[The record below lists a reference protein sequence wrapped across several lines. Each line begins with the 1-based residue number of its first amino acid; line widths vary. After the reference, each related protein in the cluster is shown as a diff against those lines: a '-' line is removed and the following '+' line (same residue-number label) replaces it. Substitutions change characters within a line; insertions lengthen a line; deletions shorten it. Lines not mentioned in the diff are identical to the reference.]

1 MCHVE
6 LGPSQIAPRQAG
18 PAESC
23 LRYGL
28 VDVNTGSYLP
38 LTLVLGQV
46 DLFEHLRPLF
56 HHQGLLV
63 GVGGDVAVV
72 L

>member
-6 LGPSQIAPRQAG
+6 LGPSQIAPCQAG
-18 PAESC
+18 PAESR

-28 VDVNTGSYLP
+28 VDANTDSYLP

-46 DLFEHLRPLF
+46 DLLEHL
-56 HHQGLLV
+56 
-63 GVGGDVAVV
+63 
-72 L
+72 